1 MDVIRIHRLELDCI
15 VGIRPQ
21 EREHQQRV
29 RLDIAL
35 YADLSEAG
43 RTGRISL
50 TADYDQVAHAVATL
64 LGFRNYHLIEMAAEE
79 VSAML
84 LGIYPGVQR
93 ADVRIEKP
101 GALEGRA
108 RAASVEVRR
117 ARRDYP
123 ISVLSDEAGVTTRV
137 LLETRE
143 ARLELV
149 SVPPGHG
156 TDAGPGF
163 PALGLA
169 WVIEGEFETDARA
182 DDVTGLKT
190 ELERQRGRLEP
201 SLPAGIIQTSSDA
214 PSRFR
219 NPGPETAC
227 LFRCWKRTL

>member
-29 RLDIAL
+29 RLDIGL
-35 YADLSEAG
+35 HADLSEAG

-50 TADYDQVAHAVATL
+50 TADYDLVAHEVAAL
-64 LGFRNYHLIEMAAEE
+64 LAFRHYHLIEMAAEE

-84 LGIYPGVQR
+84 LGIHSGVHR
-93 ADVRIEKP
+93 VDVRIEKP

-117 ARRDYP
+117 ARKDYP
-123 ISVLSDEAGVTTRV
+123 VSVLAHEDGQATHV

-143 ARLELV
+143 ARLEVLG
-149 SVPPGHG
+149 VPSGLGAGHV
-156 TDAGPGF
+156 PGF
-163 PALGLA
+163 SARSLA
-169 WVIEGEFETDARA
+169 WVIEGEIETEGR
-182 DDVTGLKT
+182 
-190 ELERQRGRLEP
+190 RLEA
-201 SLPAGIIQTSSDA
+201 SLPAGVIHSSSEA
-214 PSRFR
+214 PTRFG
-219 NPGPETAC
+219 NPGREMAR